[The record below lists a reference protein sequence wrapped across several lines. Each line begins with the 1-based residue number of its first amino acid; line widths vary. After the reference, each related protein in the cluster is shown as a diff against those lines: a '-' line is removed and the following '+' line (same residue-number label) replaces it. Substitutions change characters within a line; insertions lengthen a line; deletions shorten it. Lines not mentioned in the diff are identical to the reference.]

1 VIHVK
6 IQRTPVPAG
15 AARSRWGDRALA
27 ASLVLVVACASPPLR
42 PPPPPP
48 PTPIREISPWPGV
61 LVRIQRLV
69 DAGRYEEADVVLAD
83 FAVKNQGTAEGAEAD
98 FWRALL
104 KADPLNPETSV
115 REQLA
120 ALDTYLN
127 GGPEMPRYVEAQVLR
142 RLVEA
147 VDSTRAL
154 VVAVRAAAEARAQAK
169 NDEVKRLSDELEKAV
184 AELERIRRRLAPRP
198 DDRKPPPP
206 PRPDD
211 RKPPLAR

>member
-1 VIHVK
+1 MHHVT
-6 IQRTPVPAG
+6 IPRTPAPAG
-15 AARSRWGDRALA
+15 TARPRWRDRALA
-27 ASLVLVVACASPPLR
+27 ASLLLVVACTAPPVR
-42 PPPPPP
+42 PPAPPP
-48 PTPIREISPWPGV
+48 PTPIPEISPWPGV
-61 LVRIQRLV
+61 LVRAQRLA
-69 DAGRYEEADVVLAD
+69 DAGRYAAADEVLAD

-127 GGPEMPRYVEAQVLR
+127 GGPDMPRYVEAQVLR

-154 VVAVRAAAEARAQAK
+154 VVAVRTAAGARAEAK
-169 NDEVKRLSDELEKAV
+169 NDEVKRLADELEKAV

-198 DDRKPPPP
+198 DERKPPPP
-206 PRPDD
+206 PRPED
-211 RKPPLAR
+211 RKPPITR